1 LEHLFYLDN
10 DVKKYRFVMCV
21 KIFKLTVGTRMGVQI
36 GRETM
41 AVQASRKWC
50 SGTKEWNKGSRSDER
65 R

>member
-1 LEHLFYLDN
+1 
-10 DVKKYRFVMCV
+10 
-21 KIFKLTVGTRMGVQI
+21 
-36 GRETM
+36 M